1 MAHDRQDRPAQEQG
15 AGAREAGKSVAPG
28 KVTHTSKLSA
38 GGPALQRK
46 ASDAA
51 AGAGLGDE
59 NPVAV
64 QSPVQSP
71 VQRKSAWQLT
81 IDAAMDAAHRGAVA
95 QAKAD
100 ESATADASVTAG
112 TTGSGQRLPE
122 AVQAK
127 MEQSF
132 GADFSD
138 VRVHEGQ
145 QATAVGARA
154 YTQASDI
161 HFAPG
166 AYQPG
171 TQQGQELLGHEL
183 THVVQQRQG
192 RVQASTQYKGVAIN
206 DDPSLESEADQMGAR
221 AARGDAAEMGGGAG
235 GPGTETVQRDALPF
249 PANLKAATTRKQI
262 FDILS
267 SITEAER
274 TTALTTDNDGMKNA
288 ARKLTSGALLDLY
301 GLYGNAP
308 MTAHWMVFYANHGNH
323 LARMTGPQWSRF
335 VGFIGAEGV
344 AEIRADATM
353 FGHMV
358 RRAPA
363 GVLPPWDLLDA
374 AGRGVASPTAAQ
386 ITEAVNALSTEQK
399 TSLRGRNDVLEKILP
414 RVRGNFWTVIPV
426 IDFPL
431 LDAVKW
437 MNEINVLRSVK
448 KQQWAQLLAE
458 APKAEQ
464 DALIADATLWPLVER
479 HCDPGVLQTIRQ
491 NTSSAANAQGV
502 FDDPVQLNAMF
513 GSVGAV
519 AFLALATQGTM
530 PAPQV
535 QDIYGKIKTANKV
548 TPTLTGLPRGKAM
561 GADTAVNLRRWVF
574 DTGENDLPILY
585 KMFERR
591 FGVNTGD
598 TSAAMANKHA
608 DSSTTI
614 GDFTPDTLRMSWPVM
629 ERLPPAQVEGNPR
642 WKDFLSNTQGTIGNA
657 YYWENA
663 VVMGTQQNTDAAGNP
678 LPVTETVDANA
689 QVYWRTDA
697 AGNQILD
704 ASGNP
709 IPVDMNMPLWN
720 ATLRHEIGHAV
731 DEALRLTAS
740 SGVGVAG
747 EQHAGAWR
755 KYATYTAFVDALIAA
770 NGGMRNGATWP
781 AAKDARYR
789 RVMIKALENDDTF
802 SNQLTTLYP
811 AEAADPNLDAGVI
824 AAVWDPDRWTTQPWY
839 DDSWV
844 RIGGRCWQR
853 AYDDASSLYSFDSA
867 ARASHQITAYQW
879 RAPGEWF
886 AEVYQVY
893 YAEQE
898 KDPAAAVGAL
908 LRSKDP
914 QAAALM
920 SGRVDRGHSPQDMRG
935 GVTNRAPGT

>member
-1 MAHDRQDRPAQEQG
+1 MAQDRQDRLAQEQG
-15 AGAREAGKSVAPG
+15 TSSAREAAQSVAPG
-28 KVTHTSKLSA
+28 KVTRTGKLPAS

-46 ASDAA
+46 AGEAIA
-51 AGAGLGDE
+51 PAGNGDDR
-59 NPVAV
+59 PM
-64 QSPVQSP
+64 
-71 VQRKSAWQLT
+71 QRKTAWQLT
-81 IDAAMDAAHRGAVA
+81 MDPGMDAAHRGVTA

-100 ESATADASVTAG
+100 GSGGSDTVLAGMASG
-112 TTGSGQRLPE
+112 GGQRLPQ

-132 GADFSD
+132 GADFSA
-138 VRVHEGQ
+138 VRVHQGA
-145 QATAVGARA
+145 QATAVGAQA
-154 YTQASDI
+154 YTQANDI

-166 AYQPG
+166 AYQPDSR
-171 TQQGQELLGHEL
+171 QGQELLGHEL

-206 DDPSLESEADQMGAR
+206 DDPALEREADQMGAQ
-221 AARGDAAEMGGGAG
+221 AARGESAALSGSAGGASAG
-235 GPGTETVQRDALPF
+235 AVQRAPLPF
-249 PANLKAATTRKQI
+249 PANLEAAKKKKEI

-274 TTALTTDNDGMKNA
+274 TTALTTDNAGMKNA
-288 ARKLTSGALLDLY
+288 ARKLTSGDLLDLY

-323 LARMTGPQWSRF
+323 LAKMTAAQWRRF
-335 VGFIGAEGV
+335 AGFIGAEGM

-358 RRAPA
+358 KRAPND
-363 GVLPPWDLLDA
+363 VLPPWDLLDA
-374 AGRGVASPTAAQ
+374 AGRGVASPNAER
-386 ITEAVNALSTEQK
+386 IREAVNSLSTEQK
-399 TSLRGRNDVLEKILP
+399 TSLRGRNDILAKILP
-414 RVRGNFWTVIPV
+414 KVKGSFWTVIPV

-437 MNEINVLRSVK
+437 MNEIKVLKSVK

-464 DALIADATLWPLVER
+464 DALIADATLWPLVEKY
-479 HCDPGVLQTIRQ
+479 CDPGVLQSVRQ
-491 NTSSAANAQGV
+491 NTASAANAQGV

-513 GSVGAV
+513 GSVGAP

-535 QDIYGKIKTANKV
+535 KDVYDKIKTANKV
-548 TPTLTGLPRGKAM
+548 MPTLNGLPRGQAM
-561 GADTAVNLRRWVF
+561 GADTGANLRRWMF

-598 TSAAMANKHA
+598 TSAKMANKHA
-608 DSSTTI
+608 DSSTSI

-642 WKDFLSNTQGTIGNA
+642 WKDFLSNTHAQGTIGNA

-663 VVMGTQQNTDAAGNP
+663 VVMGTQQNTDGAGNP
-678 LPVTETVDANA
+678 LPVTQSVEANA
-689 QVYWRTDA
+689 GVYWRTDA
-697 AGNQILD
+697 AGNQVLD
-704 ASGNP
+704 AAGNP
-709 IPVDMNMPLWN
+709 IPVDMNMPMWN

-731 DEALRLTAS
+731 DEALRLTVA
-740 SGVGVAG
+740 GVGVAG
-747 EQHAGAWR
+747 EPHAGAWR
-755 KYATYTAFVDALIAA
+755 KYNSYAAFVDALIAA
-770 NGGMRNGATWP
+770 NGGMRSGATWP
-781 AAKDARYR
+781 AAKDRRYR
-789 RVMIKALENDDTF
+789 KVMIEAMKNTDTF
-802 SNQLTTLYP
+802 LNQLTTMH
-811 AEAADPNLDAGVI
+811 ADEVADPNLNAGAI
-824 AAVWDPDRWTTQPWY
+824 AAVWDPDNWTTQPWY

-844 RIGGRCWQR
+844 RVGGRCWQR
-853 AYDDASSLYSFDSA
+853 AYDGESSLYSFESA
-867 ARASHQITAYQW
+867 ARANHQVTAYQW

-898 KDPAAAVGAL
+898 KNPAAPVGAL

-935 GVTNRAPGT
+935 GVTNKAPGT